1 MPNGRRQPAGGRR
14 LAAGGWRLATGDWPL
29 ATMRTGNRTPWSLC
43 SRFPVPG
50 SVFPVPSIPDSLFP
64 IPYSRFPPRFWPR
77 CQAMKPA
84 PIGAEHLD
92 RHFIALS
99 EATRDKPLRERSI
112 LPPQPQLVPNG
123 ETEAPVL
130 PVEVALGETM
140 KILLGC
146 GGDQVVQRV

>member
-1 MPNGRRQPAGGRR
+1 MPNGRRQ
-14 LAAGGWRLATGDWPL
+14 AAGDWRPATGDWRL
-29 ATMRTGNRTPWSLC
+29 ATMRTGNRTPLEPLFPVLC
-43 SRFPVPG
+43 SRFL
-50 SVFPVPSIPDSLFP
+50 FPVPSIPDSLFP
-64 IPYSRFPPRFWPR
+64 IPYSRFPTRFWPR

-92 RHFIALS
+92 RHFIALR

-140 KILLGC
+140 KVLLGC

>member
-1 MPNGRRQPAGGRR
+1 MPNGRRV
-14 LAAGGWRLATGDWPL
+14 ATGDWRR
-29 ATMRTGNRTPWSLC
+29 ATGDDANREQKLRGASVPCSL
-43 SRFPVPG
+43 FP
-50 SVFPVPSIPDSLFP
+50 LFP
-64 IPYSRFPPRFWPR
+64 IPDSRFPTRFWPR

-84 PIGAEHLD
+84 PIGAEHLN

-99 EATRDKPLRERSI
+99 EATGDKPLRERSI

-130 PVEVALGETM
+130 AVEVALGETM
-140 KILLGC
+140 QVLLGC

>member
-1 MPNGRRQPAGGRR
+1 VPNGRR
-14 LAAGGWRLATGDWPL
+14 LATGDWRLATGDWRL
-29 ATMRTGNRTPWSLC
+29 ATMRTGNRNSVEPLFPVPCSLFPVPC
-43 SRFPVPG
+43 SRFP
-50 SVFPVPSIPDSLFP
+50 LFP
-64 IPYSRFPPRFWPR
+64 IPDSRFPTRFWPR

-140 KILLGC
+140 KVLLGC

>member
-1 MPNGRRQPAGGRR
+1 VPNGRRQ
-14 LAAGGWRLATGDWPL
+14 AAGDDANREQNSVEPL
-29 ATMRTGNRTPWSLC
+29 FPVLF
-43 SRFPVPG
+43 SRFLFPVPG
-50 SVFPVPSIPDSLFP
+50 SLFPVPCTRFPLFP
-64 IPYSRFPPRFWPR
+64 IPYSRFPTRFWPR

-140 KILLGC
+140 KVLLGC

>member
-1 MPNGRRQPAGGRR
+1 
-14 LAAGGWRLATGDWPL
+14 
-29 ATMRTGNRTPWSLC
+29 MRTGNRTPWSLC
-43 SRFPVPG
+43 SRFFFPA
-50 SVFPVPSIPDSLFP
+50 SCSLFPVPCTRFPLFP
-64 IPYSRFPPRFWPR
+64 IPYSRFPTRFWPR
-77 CQAMKPA
+77 CQTMKPA

-140 KILLGC
+140 KVLLGC